1 MHIQITHLYTLAVY
15 ELHIVPMCQ
24 ELYSYVTHKH
34 PCMLPCMPMHISPL
48 TYMLAPISWM
58 PVPTYVTDMCADV
71 HLHIFIMHTQFI
83 QYIESFQYGCIV
95 IVIFGNIHNSPYYLH
110 IGNVISTYPQPRQAA
125 DRSCCKSTARCC
137 SSRASLPRR
146 FRLGLWH
153 HPMERC
159 LKNASKTRVEVT
171 LFGQAFAKHQPLAF
185 IDVAFINQIKGCTWP
200 QPSAGDS
207 ITPLKFPT
215 TASHQAPT
223 RKGKTLAPH
232 SQRFGLFQCFNGGE
246 LWDNPKL
253 YTLVSGGRGK
263 SSGTLLRPDKPGLV
277 MRVLEEKDSI

>member
-1 MHIQITHLYTLAVY
+1 MSHTQT
-15 ELHIVPMCQ
+15 
-24 ELYSYVTHKH
+24 
-34 PCMLPCMPMHISPL
+34 PMHASLHAYAHFATHIHACTHFQNASTYICDRYVRWCSSTYIYIYHAHAIHTIYRVIS
-48 TYMLAPISWM
+48 IWM
-58 PVPTYVTDMCADV
+58 HSHSY
-71 HLHIFIMHTQFI
+71 
-83 QYIESFQYGCIV
+83 
-95 IVIFGNIHNSPYYLH
+95 FGNIHNSPYLH

-277 MRVLEEKDSI
+277 MRILEEKDSI